1 MTGYLPPEQRG
12 EYIDAKGKLYHG
24 TAAGDEH
31 VGSWL
36 TCDTCNPVQVVTA
49 DPSYKPQQME
59 PEVLLAELRAEY
71 AEAKAATE
79 RADEMEAALKAKLKT
94 ALSEATGG
102 ALRSAL
108 HVPGF
113 QPLLLTYG
121 ERWTVD
127 SKALKAEQPLVYVQY
142 AKLGGQWTMTETK
155 AKS

>member
-1 MTGYLPPEQRG
+1 MTGYLPPEGRG
-12 EYIDAKGKLYHG
+12 EFADGKGKLHHR
-24 TAAGDEH
+24 TADGSEH

-36 TCDTCNPVQVVTA
+36 TCDTCNPVQVIQTGARAGLA
-49 DPSYKPQQME
+49 D
-59 PEVLLAELRAEY
+59 LRAEY
-71 AEAKAATE
+71 AEAEAEAKAAAE
-79 RADEMEAALKAKLKT
+79 RLAASKAKLKT
-94 ALSEATGG
+94 ALSEATNG

-108 HVPGF
+108 HVPGY
-113 QPLLLTYG
+113 QPLTLTYG